1 MNELKYTL
9 DSTLKNMTF
18 TKSMKNRVIEECFQ
32 LKDAEQKNKQSLK
45 RVLVPITLFVVFC
58 ISIMV
63 AVKGLKTNDSIG
75 EKLSLKQ
82 NVEYFQYD
90 VTGDGKADKVEIQ
103 QKEHK
108 DNNESITL
116 KVLINDQLAFQ
127 EKELYEPNW
136 YVDLI
141 KLANGKVFFSI
152 GARENDYVLTL
163 KLYAYKDGKLEC
175 VHDFYQNYKDYAS
188 GYIVNINNVSG
199 NIIETEINAQFLVTG
214 SVQYN
219 MYLEYKDGSFKNA
232 SSEFPIKYKEMS
244 KKNKWTVNRTIK
256 TYKEAGSK
264 DVAYT
269 LKKGN
274 VVKIYKV
281 IYKNDEVY
289 FQVVNSKGK
298 TGYME
303 GVKEY
308 QNISFFKEV
317 MFAG

>member
-9 DSTLKNMTF
+9 DSTLKNMIF

-58 ISIMV
+58 ISITV

-75 EKLSLKQ
+75 EKVSLGQ

-103 QKEHK
+103 QKKHK
-108 DNNESITL
+108 DNNRSITL
-116 KVLINDQLAFQ
+116 KVLINDQVAFQ
-127 EKELYEPNW
+127 KKELYEPYW
-136 YVDLI
+136 HVELI
-141 KLANGKVFFSI
+141 KLVNGKVFFSI
-152 GARENDYVLTL
+152 AARDNDYIITF
-163 KLYAYKDGKLEC
+163 KLYAYNDGKLYC
-175 VHDFYQNYKDYAS
+175 VHDFYENYNNYA
-188 GYIVNINNVSG
+188 YNYTVNINNVFS
-199 NIIETEINAQFLVTG
+199 NIIETEVNAQFYVTG
-214 SVQYN
+214 SVQYD

-264 DVAYT
+264 EIAYI

-274 VVKIYKV
+274 VVKIDKV
-281 IYKNDEVY
+281 IYQNDEVY

-298 TGYME
+298 IGYME

-308 QNISFFKEV
+308 QDISFFKEV